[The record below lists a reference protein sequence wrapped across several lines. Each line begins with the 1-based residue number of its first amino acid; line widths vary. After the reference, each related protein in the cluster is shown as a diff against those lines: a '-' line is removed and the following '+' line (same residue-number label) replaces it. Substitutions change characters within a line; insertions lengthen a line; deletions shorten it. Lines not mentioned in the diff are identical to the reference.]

1 MDQSFMFDE
10 YEKTKT
16 RTFLTILGVVIG
28 VISVVTLLAVGIGV
42 RQEMI
47 NTMVDSESICQIR
60 VTGATGSKHKDRMI
74 MDQTVKTFQELE
86 YVSSVYPTYEM
97 YVTITNGKYSYDG
110 AITGIPQSE
119 LAKLKYT
126 KTSKQTTSSVKPVL
140 IMGNKV
146 TSLFYNPETEQTYDV
161 TEKKKQRHG
170 SEKVDLSFWDSQEMA
185 PVKIEVGAVI
195 DSGEDTYNRDSQSI
209 YCDLD
214 VLKSF

>member
-1 MDQSFMFDE
+1 MGWISHLCLMNM
-10 YEKTKT
+10 KRRKT

-47 NTMVDSESICQIR
+47 NSMVDSESICRIQ
-60 VTGATGSKHKDRMI
+60 VTGATGGKHKDRMI

-161 TEKKKQRHG
+161 TEKKKAETWI
-170 SEKVDLSFWDSQEMA
+170 EKKWIC
-185 PVKIEVGAVI
+185 P
-195 DSGEDTYNRDSQSI
+195 SGIHR
-209 YCDLD
+209 
-214 VLKSF
+214 K

>member
-1 MDQSFMFDE
+1 M
-10 YEKTKT
+10 KRRKT

-60 VTGATGSKHKDRMI
+60 VTGATGGKHKDRMI

-161 TEKKKQRHG
+161 TEKKKAEAWIG
-170 SEKVDLSFWDSQEMA
+170 KKVDLSCWDSQEMA
-185 PVKIEVGAVI
+185 PGKIDVGAII
-195 DSGEDTYNRDSQSI
+195 DSGEDTYNRDSQSV

-214 VLKSF
+214 VLKSFLGRVSSG